1 MLAIDI
7 APQVKGLFLGIVFSL
22 LGLSF
27 LPAQN
32 IDMQSNKPST
42 SKVST
47 KTIDLN
53 NLPNTKTAIRKINKE
68 ADELFLDEVY
78 ASALPIYLKLNILKP
93 ENPEINYKIGICYLN
108 SATKGKAAAFL
119 LKAQSID
126 KKHEFEDINYYL
138 GVAYHYGLELDK
150 AIETY
155 EKYKL
160 LLKPNQEYSKDVTRI
175 VNKYISNCHTA
186 KKLVKNPIKVNIENL
201 GLKVNSASEEGYP
214 VITPDDK
221 TLFFSSKRIDLS
233 GLKPGEEPEDV
244 FEDIYVSVKTNG
256 AWSTSKKVGR
266 GLNTFKHDAPLS
278 VSADG
283 KKLFFYR
290 TDKNN
295 STDIYYIEYKDTV
308 WSSPRPFTRANS
320 PSWETG
326 ACISPDGKKF
336 YFSSDRPGGYGGM
349 DIYMCT
355 LTEKGWGVPKNI
367 GPEINSEWDEE
378 APQIMPDG
386 ITMYFSNNG
395 PKSIGGLDIF
405 KTVLKETLWSM
416 PQNIG
421 FPINTPEHEVHISL
435 TSDGKKGYFSS
446 NKSDSYGEDDIY
458 MIDFPELAMPE
469 AVYEAPKDTVIKQIT
484 YILPK
489 DNQVF
494 QHKIFFDF
502 NIAAN
507 YTEASYPSMQEM
519 VDILNKNPD
528 LKIEIGGHADNQGNP
543 DINQIIS
550 EKRALSIYRYLL
562 SEGIPENR
570 MMMKGY
576 SNQFLVIAGNST
588 VENAPNRRVEF
599 KVLPKAAFAPAV
611 KK

>member
-1 MLAIDI
+1 MRKINIVLPII
-7 APQVKGLFLGIVFSL
+7 GLFFGVAFTIALTQQVA
-22 LGLSF
+22 
-27 LPAQN
+27 AQN
-32 IDMQSNKPST
+32 IDMQSNKPSS
-42 SKVST
+42 SKVSA
-47 KTIDLN
+47 KTVDLT
-53 NLPNTKTAIRKINKE
+53 NLPNTKSAMRKINKE
-68 ADELFLDEVY
+68 ADELYLDEVY
-78 ASALPIYLKLNILKP
+78 ASALPIYLKLDILKP
-93 ENPEINYKIGICYLN
+93 ENPEINYKIAICYLH
-108 SATKGKAAAFL
+108 SATKGKAAAYL
-119 LKAQSID
+119 LKAQQFD

-138 GVAYHYGLELDK
+138 GVSYHYGLEFDK

-160 LLKPNQEYSKDVTRI
+160 LLKPNQEYTKDVTRI
-175 VNKYISNCHTA
+175 VNKYISNCHAA
-186 KKLVKNPIKVNIENL
+186 KNLVKNPVKVNIENL
-201 GLKVNSASEEGYP
+201 GMKVNSASEEGYP

-244 FEDIYVSVKTNG
+244 FEDIYVSVKTDG
-256 AWSTSKKVGR
+256 VWSASKKVGR

-295 STDIYYIEYKDTV
+295 STDIYFIEYKDTA
-308 WSSPRPFTRANS
+308 WSAPKPFTRANS

-349 DIYMCT
+349 DIYICRMT
-355 LTEKGWGVPKNI
+355 DKGWGVPKNL
-367 GPEINSEWDEE
+367 GSEVNSEWDEE

-386 ITMYFSNNG
+386 TTMYFSNNG

-405 KTVLKETLWSM
+405 KTNYKDSVWAR

-435 TSDGKKGYFSS
+435 TADGKKGYFSS

-458 MIDFPELAMPE
+458 MIDFPEIAMPE
-469 AVYEAPKDTVIKQIT
+469 AVYIAAKDTVIKQKT

-489 DNQVF
+489 ENQVF
-494 QHKIFFDF
+494 AHKIFFDF

-507 YTEASYPSMQEM
+507 YTEASYPTMQEM
-519 VDILNKNPD
+519 VDMLNKNPD

-543 DINQIIS
+543 DVNQIIS
-550 EKRALSIYRYLL
+550 EKRARSIFRYLL
-562 SEGIPENR
+562 SEGIAESR
-570 MMMKGY
+570 MMVKGY

-599 KVLPKAAFAPAV
+599 KVLPSAAFAPAI

>member
-1 MLAIDI
+1 MNKIILSHPFFKTLLTGLCFGCILA
-7 APQVKGLFLGIVFSL
+7 AS
-22 LGLSF
+22 
-27 LPAQN
+27 AQN
-32 IDMQSNKPST
+32 IDMQSNKPSS

-47 KTIDLN
+47 KTIDLST
-53 NLPNTKTAIRKINKE
+53 LPNTKSAIKKITKE

-78 ASALPIYLKLNILKP
+78 ASALPIYLKLDMLKP
-93 ENPEINYKIGICYLN
+93 ENPEVNYKIGICYLH
-108 SATKGKAAAFL
+108 SATKGKAAPFL
-119 LKAQSID
+119 LKAQQFD
-126 KKHEFEDINYYL
+126 KKHEFEDVNYYL

-160 LLKPNQEYSKDVTRI
+160 LLKPNQDYTKDVTRI

-186 KKLVKNPIKVNIENL
+186 KGLIKNPVKVNIENL
-201 GLKVNSASEEGYP
+201 GMKVNTSSEEGYP

-221 TLFFSSKRIDLS
+221 TMFFSSKRIDLS
-233 GLKPGEEPEDV
+233 GIKPGEEPEDV
-244 FEDIYVSVKTNG
+244 FEDIYVSVKNNG
-256 AWSTSKKVGR
+256 NWSQSKKVGR

-295 STDIYYIEYKDTV
+295 STDIYFIEYKDTT
-308 WSSPRPFTRANS
+308 WSAPKPFSRANS

-336 YFSSDRPGGYGGM
+336 YFSSDRPGGHGGM
-349 DIYMCT
+349 DIYSCE
-355 LTEKGWGVPKNI
+355 LTEKGWGVPRNI
-367 GPEINSEWDEE
+367 GTEINTEWDEE

-386 ITMYFSNNG
+386 TTLYFSNNG

-405 KTVLKETLWSM
+405 KTQNRNGVWAI

-435 TSDGKKGYFSS
+435 TADGKKGYFSS

-458 MIDFPELAMPE
+458 MIEFPDMVLPE
-469 AVYEAPKDTVIKQIT
+469 AKFVAATDTVIKEKK
-484 YILPK
+484 YVLPK
-489 DNQVF
+489 ENAF
-494 QHKIFFDF
+494 FSHKVYFDF

-507 YTEASYPSMQEM
+507 YTEASHPFLLEM
-519 VDILNKNPD
+519 VDILTKNPA

-543 DINQIIS
+543 EINQIIS
-550 EKRALSIYRYLL
+550 EKRAKSIYNYLL
-562 SEGIPENR
+562 SEGITEDR
-570 MMMKGY
+570 MMLKGY
-576 SNQFLVIAGNST
+576 SNLHLVIAGTST

-599 KVLPKAAFAPAV
+599 KVLPAAASAPAI

>member
-1 MLAIDI
+1 MNTFYPKLTY
-7 APQVKGLFLGIVFSL
+7 QLFLAGSL
-22 LGLSF
+22 WMGNSILF
-27 LPAQN
+27 AQN
-32 IDMQSNKPST
+32 IDMQSNKPSS

-47 KTIDLN
+47 KTIDIN
-53 NLPNTKTAIRKINKE
+53 SLPNTKSAVKKITKE
-68 ADELFLDEVY
+68 ADELYIDEMY
-78 ASALPIYLKLNILKP
+78 ASALPIYLKLDVLKP
-93 ENPEINYKIGICYLN
+93 ENAEINYKIAICYLHSN
-108 SATKGKAAAFL
+108 TKGKAAPYL
-119 LKAQSID
+119 LKAQQYD

-138 GVAYHYGLELDK
+138 GVAYHYGLEFDK

-160 LLKPNQEYSKDVTRI
+160 LLKPNLEYTKDVTRI
-175 VNKYISNCHTA
+175 VNKYIANCHNA
-186 KKLVKNPIKVNIENL
+186 KELVKNPIKVDLQNL
-201 GLKVNSASEEGYP
+201 GMKVNTSSEEGYP

-221 TLFFSSKRIDLS
+221 TLFFMSKRIDLS

-244 FEDIYVSVKTNG
+244 FEDIYVSVKTDG
-256 AWSTSKKVGR
+256 IWSQAKKVGK

-295 STDIYYIEYKDTV
+295 STDIYYIEYKDTS
-308 WSSPRPFTRANS
+308 WTSPKPFTRANS
-320 PSWETG
+320 PSWERG
-326 ACISPDGKKF
+326 ACISPDGKTF

-349 DIYMCT
+349 DLYYCKY
-355 LTEKGWGVPKNI
+355 TEKGWGFPKNM
-367 GPEINSEWDEE
+367 GPILNSEWDEE

-386 ITMYFSNNG
+386 KTLYFSNNG

-405 KTVLKETLWSM
+405 KTTLKDSLWSI

-421 FPINTPEHEVHISL
+421 FPINTPEHEIHISI
-435 TSDGKKGYFSS
+435 TADGKKGYFAS

-458 MIDFPELAMPE
+458 EIDFPEISLPE
-469 AVYEAPKDTVIKQIT
+469 AKYEAPKDTVIQAVKYVI
-484 YILPK
+484 PK
-489 DNQVF
+489 ENQTF
-494 QHKIFFDF
+494 THKVFFDF

-507 YTEASYPSMQEM
+507 YTEASHPAMQEM
-519 VDILNKNPD
+519 VDAMNKYPN

-543 DINQIIS
+543 DVNQIIS
-550 EKRALSIYRYLL
+550 EKRAQSVYKYLI
-562 SEGIPENR
+562 SEGIAGNR
-570 MMMKGY
+570 MLVKGY
-576 SNQFLVIAGNST
+576 SNHHLVIAGTST

-599 KVLPKAAFAPAV
+599 KVLPEAAFAPAV